1 VLLKS
6 WFKLSVGQHK
16 RQIWTVLLKIF
27 LTSGNSSTSG
37 TGLIFSANWV
47 FLALLGITYN
57 TLCRKVTDHTLA
69 DAKFSVQQIL
79 CSSYGSL
86 LSLLEGKLGVF
97 FLLLYREASLVLY
110 KYSMGQLDSHDEP
123 SSMGSAGLR
132 DPKPPLCTCVINGQW
147 VLPCHDKMEMGLNW
161 LASNAWE
168 EWKNLIG
175 FEEPMYSVLMLFLHN
190 VITAR
195 LLAANRTGTTPFRL
209 RASANQDL
217 SSCWG
222 TLQLFYKSPCSV

>member
-1 VLLKS
+1 LI
-6 WFKLSVGQHK
+6 
-16 RQIWTVLLKIF
+16 QIECWTAQETNL
-27 LTSGNSSTSG
+27 NSSAEN
-37 TGLIFSANWV
+37 IFDKWQFFYLWNR
-47 FLALLGITYN
+47 
-57 TLCRKVTDHTLA
+57 C
-69 DAKFSVQQIL
+69 QIL
-79 CSSYGSL
+79 CSTN
-86 LSLLEGKLGVF
+86 
-97 FLLLYREASLVLY
+97 FLLI
-110 KYSMGQLDSHDEP
+110 
-123 SSMGSAGLR
+123 LR
-132 DPKPPLCTCVINGQW
+132 DPKPPLCTCVIIGQW

-217 SSCWG
+217 SSC
-222 TLQLFYKSPCSV
+222 